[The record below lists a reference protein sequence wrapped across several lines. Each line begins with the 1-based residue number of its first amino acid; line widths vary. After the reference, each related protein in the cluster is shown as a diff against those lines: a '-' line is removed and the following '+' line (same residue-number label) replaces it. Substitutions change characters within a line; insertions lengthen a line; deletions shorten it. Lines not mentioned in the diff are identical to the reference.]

1 MGIKSNTWFS
11 NLLLSPLTVPS
22 PFFIPKI
29 VCLCHF
35 KYGYPHFLQFYFI
48 WIISVVI
55 FSVRIIFSSLFK
67 PSRSKSRHMEFFLH
81 FRIRWVLLPLQ
92 QWKFIFLFLCKHL
105 KIISYRPCNEMLYPA
120 SNFFT
125 SQHRHLLP
133 RPSPTSASESSFFFL
148 FWTSSHP
155 PFSVWALQ
163 YPTAAHH
170 LQESVWLWK
179 LIEVWLYRF
188 TASLQAPVGPLLS
201 HTWNT
206 KFS

>member
-35 KYGYPHFLQFYFI
+35 KYGYPHFLPFYFI

-67 PSRSKSRHMEFFLH
+67 PSRSKSRHMDFFLH

-92 QWKFIFLFLCKHL
+92 QWKFIFLSLCKHL
-105 KIISYRPCNEMLYPA
+105 KIIPYRPCNEMLYPA

-133 RPSPTSASESSFFFL
+133 RPFPHISFWVFL
-148 FWTSSHP
+148 FLSFLNIFPS
-155 PFSVWALQ
+155 
-163 YPTAAHH
+163 
-170 LQESVWLWK
+170 
-179 LIEVWLYRF
+179 
-188 TASLQAPVGPLLS
+188 PLLGLS
-201 HTWNT
+201 PSIPHCGAPPPRIHLTVETDWSMT
-206 KFS
+206 LPVHS